1 MWNILTVTC
10 VVVKKN
16 KLTAVRSMD
25 FNDKTFTLRIRQQ
38 KGRVIPIDHSI
49 DINLVG
55 RSVLHSV
62 QGHLFDK

>member
-1 MWNILTVTC
+1 MWNILTVTSI
-10 VVVKKN
+10 VINKN

-25 FNDKTFTLRIRQQ
+25 VNDETFTHRIRQQ

-49 DINLVG
+49 DINLVR